1 MKKVTNR
8 WIQVVILLYNYILY
22 LGGSIPDQ
30 DFEDEDEEFEY
41 QHLTARK
48 LDFKV
53 ELSGI

>member
-1 MKKVTNR
+1 MKKVPNR
-8 WIQVVILLYNYILY
+8 GIQVVILLYNYILY